1 MRDLAVTVARSTN
14 VDQFMHI
21 QNQLAELIH
30 VAEWV
35 EACIRTSKIDCFPGP
50 GGTVVPR
57 REALQTVKFLFPLQ
71 FRRACEII
79 QTIGAGGLFMVPSF
93 KMLDSE
99 LSPEIEKYFQAAN
112 IDSHERIR
120 LFRLACDAALTSFSG
135 QQQLYERYFA
145 GDPVRSS
152 AGYANSFDKEPS
164 IARITALLD
173 RWEAELGDRP

>member
-1 MRDLAVTVARSTN
+1 M
-14 VDQFMHI
+14 
-21 QNQLAELIH
+21 LAELIH

-35 EACIRTSKIDCFPGP
+35 EACIRTAEQDCEPGP

-57 REALQTVKFLFPLQ
+57 RARLQTVKFLFPPQ

-79 QTIGAGGLFMVPSF
+79 QIIGAGGLFMVPSF

-99 LSPEIEKYFQAAN
+99 LSPEIERYFQAAN

-135 QQQLYERYFA
+135 RQQLFERYFA
-145 GDPVRSS
+145 GDPVRSQ
-152 AGYANSFDKEPS
+152 ANYAKSFDKEPS
-164 IARITALLD
+164 IARITSLLD
-173 RWEAELGDRP
+173 KWEAELPR